1 MKKEKRRLSGKETA
15 LLIVNFLWML
25 GVYYGCIFV
34 GEKIYSPLPY
44 QICTGLFAAA
54 AILLIAYSAYLS
66 GKIVSKKQGEERAPA
81 QIELSRKLMLWAV
94 PLIAVL
100 LIDIIDLFVVEYFRE
115 MLTYAVEQQKLSK

>member
-1 MKKEKRRLSGKETA
+1 MKKGKRKLTGGETV
-15 LLIVNFLWML
+15 LIIVNLLWML
-25 GVYYGCIFV
+25 GLYYGCIFL
-34 GEKIYSPLPY
+34 GERMYSVLPY

-54 AILLIAYSAYLS
+54 AILLVAFSAYLS
-66 GKIVSKKQGEERAPA
+66 GKLVSKKQGEERTPA

-115 MLTYAVEQQKLSK
+115 MLSYAVENQQIIK